1 MTGKLVY
8 LDSSAIL
15 KRYLT
20 EEGSELVDLLYRQA
34 ERGDITLGFS
44 VWNIGEVIGVLDRYI
59 TRDLLEKDEYQK
71 TLGLF
76 YRESEKHVKLGSL
89 IIEPVDHGVLVNAWV
104 LLVKYHI
111 YVADALQLSTARRLE
126 AEVFVSADTLL
137 VGKAGQEKYHVIT
150 MDQELG
156 NVKDALSSL

>member
-137 VGKAGQEKYHVIT
+137 AGKAGQEKYHVIT

-156 NVKDALSSL
+156 NVKDTLSSL

>member
-137 VGKAGQEKYHVIT
+137 AGKAVQEKYHVIT

>member
-1 MTGKLVY
+1 M
-8 LDSSAIL
+8 DSSAIL

-137 VGKAGQEKYHVIT
+137 AGKAGQEKYHVIT

>member
-20 EEGSELVDLLYRQA
+20 EEGSALVDLLYRQA

-137 VGKAGQEKYHVIT
+137 AGKAGQEKYHVIT

>member
-44 VWNIGEVIGVLDRYI
+44 VWNIGEVIGVIDRYT

-89 IIEPVDHGVLVNAWV
+89 IIEPVDHGVLVDAWG
-104 LLVKYHI
+104 LIVKYHI

-137 VGKAGQEKYHVIT
+137 AGKAGQEKYHVIT

>member
-1 MTGKLVY
+1 

-137 VGKAGQEKYHVIT
+137 AGKAGQEKYHVIT

>member
-44 VWNIGEVIGVLDRYI
+44 VWNIGEVIGVLDRYT
-59 TRDLLEKDEYQK
+59 TRDLLDKDEYQK

-137 VGKAGQEKYHVIT
+137 AGKAGQEKYHVIT

>member
-137 VGKAGQEKYHVIT
+137 AGKAGQEKYHVIT